1 MLGNIE
7 LKSKLEYSIESDFK
21 FHGQIIVMNQNLRNY
36 FALCLL
42 YVLCLYKERLRKEKY
57 MINNKKRYKFCLDLK
72 KLRLHERD

>member
-7 LKSKLEYSIESDFK
+7 LKSKLERSTESDFK

-36 FALCLL
+36 RLL